1 MLCYGVLPN
10 KFTFPFVL
18 KACAGIGNLRLGKLV
33 HGCVVKFG
41 FEEDVHVMNTLIHM
55 YCCCEGDVGFEFAH
69 KVFDDSPKLDTV
81 TWSAMIGG
89 YVRLGRS
96 AHAVGL
102 FREMQVSSFK
112 HDLHLSAL
120 FFLSIITLQCFKM
133 SLVINFSK
141 VMLVHSQK
149 YTLENLFHEN

>member
-1 MLCYGVLPN
+1 
-10 KFTFPFVL
+10 
-18 KACAGIGNLRLGKLV
+18 
-33 HGCVVKFG
+33 
-41 FEEDVHVMNTLIHM
+41 MNTLIHM

-69 KVFDDSPKLDTV
+69 KVFDDSPKLDNV

-96 AHAVGL
+96 ARAVGL
-102 FREMQVSSFK
+102 FREMQVISFK
-112 HDLHLSAL
+112 NELHLSA
-120 FFLSIITLQCFKM
+120 FFLLYQLHYSAFKM
-133 SLVINFSK
+133 SLVISFST